1 MKKSI
6 TQLFITLSLIV
17 LISGCSSPEEKAEKF
32 YQKGMALIESNP
44 DKARLEFQNALQ
56 MKKVFPKAVY
66 ALGLIAERKG
76 DFKATYS
83 LMNEVLEREPN
94 NIDALIKTGQILLA
108 AGKIDLALERSN
120 KAFTV
125 DKNNVGALNLRAAIQ
140 LKLNDPKGAVEYANA
155 ALAKN
160 PNSQDAYILLA
171 TERLTAKDNEQA
183 LQFLDKALTK
193 DGKNLA
199 VHMIRIKVLE
209 EMNKVQEADQ
219 SYQKLIQAFAD
230 KTVVKK
236 SYAQFT

>member
-1 MKKSI
+1 MKR
-6 TQLFITLSLIV
+6 TLAQLLITLSMLV
-17 LISGCSSPEEKAEKF
+17 LLGGCSSPEEKAEKF
-32 YQKGMALIESNP
+32 YQKGMALMETNP

-76 DFKATYS
+76 DFKATYA

-108 AGKIDLALERSN
+108 AGKIDLALEKSN
-120 KAFTV
+120 KAFAV

-155 ALAKN
+155 ALTKD

-171 TERLTAKDNEQA
+171 TERLTANDNAQG
-183 LQFLDKALTK
+183 LQF
-193 DGKNLA
+193 
-199 VHMIRIKVLE
+199 R
-209 EMNKVQEADQ
+209 
-219 SYQKLIQAFAD
+219 
-230 KTVVKK
+230 
-236 SYAQFT
+236 